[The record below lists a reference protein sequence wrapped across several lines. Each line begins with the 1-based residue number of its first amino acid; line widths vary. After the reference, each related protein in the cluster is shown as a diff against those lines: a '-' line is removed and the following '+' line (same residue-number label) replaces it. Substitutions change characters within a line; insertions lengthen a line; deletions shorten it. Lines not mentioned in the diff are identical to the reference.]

1 MAIYTLFIIFAVFN
15 AIEHTLNNE
24 QKMALIECEILNLA
38 LEALKEKFALPDNV
52 VIHKDNEADGIFD
65 DLVQIMNV
73 DFLCVIK
80 GIITATNINTTA
92 YRLQKFMATENK
104 PVLLV
109 AKYINPI
116 MFEKLVGLG
125 INILDCAGN
134 CYIRYT
140 NGNIP
145 VFHLTNKGEKNV
157 FANEKAYPAF
167 HDAGIKVIFYLLQ
180 DKNNVNKAYRVIQE
194 NTGVALGT
202 VKNVID
208 ELITRNFILIT
219 DKGRIL
225 KNRKALLDLWVENYN
240 QVLKPKLL
248 MGRLAFRTN
257 EQKAKWKSMDM
268 PEGMF
273 WGGEGAANMI
283 NNYLEPGAFEIYTD
297 VPTAYL
303 MKTGFV
309 KKDAN
314 GEIKV
319 YQKFWKW
326 DAEKHLAPL
335 ILVYADLMGSGNSRC
350 FEAANRLMEYALN
363 DFE

>member
-1 MAIYTLFIIFAVFN
+1 MI
-15 AIEHTLNNE
+15 
-24 QKMALIECEILNLA
+24 LIERETLDLA
-38 LEALKEKFALPDNV
+38 MEALKEKFALPDNV
-52 VIHKDNEADGIFD
+52 VIHKEDGAYGNFD
-65 DLVQIMNV
+65 ALVQIMNV
-73 DFLCVIK
+73 DFLCEIK
-80 GIITATNINTTA
+80 GNITATNINTIVN
-92 YRLQKFMATENK
+92 RLQKYMATEK
-104 PVLLV
+104 RPVLLV
-109 AKYINPI
+109 AKYINPN
-116 MFEKLVGLG
+116 MFDKLVGLG
-125 INILDCAGN
+125 LNILDCAGN
-134 CYIRYT
+134 CHIRYM

-145 VFHLTNKGEKNV
+145 VFHLINKGEKNV
-157 FANEKAYPAF
+157 FANEKAYPVF
-167 HDAGIKVIFYLLQ
+167 QDAGIKVIFYLLQ
-180 DKNNVNKAYRVIQE
+180 DKNNINKAYREIQE

-208 ELITRNFILIT
+208 ELVARNFILVT

-257 EQKAKWKSMDM
+257 EQRIKWLAMEL
-268 PEGMF
+268 PEGMY
-273 WGGEGAANMI
+273 WGGESAANMI
-283 NNYLEPGAFEIYTD
+283 DNYLEPGAFDIYTD

-309 KKDAN
+309 RQDAN

-326 DAEKHLAPL
+326 ETENHLVPL

-350 FEAANRLMEYALN
+350 LETANRLIEYGLN

>member
-1 MAIYTLFIIFAVFN
+1 MV
-15 AIEHTLNNE
+15 
-24 QKMALIECEILNLA
+24 LIEREILNWA
-38 LEALKEKFALPDNV
+38 LEALKEKFALPDNI
-52 VIHKDNEADGIFD
+52 VIHKEDGAYGNFD
-65 DLVQIMNV
+65 ALVQIMNV
-73 DFLCVIK
+73 DFLCEIK
-80 GIITATNINTTA
+80 GNITATNINTIVNH
-92 YRLQKFMATENK
+92 LQKFMAIENR

-109 AKYINPI
+109 AKYINPN
-116 MFEKLVGLG
+116 MFDKLVGLG
-125 INILDCAGN
+125 LNILDCAGN
-134 CYIRYT
+134 CHIRYM

-145 VFHLTNKGEKNV
+145 VFHLINKGEKNV
-157 FANEKAYPAF
+157 FANEKAYPVF
-167 HDAGIKVIFYLLQ
+167 QDAGIKVLFYLLQ
-180 DKNNVNKAYRVIQE
+180 DKTNVNKAYREIQE

-208 ELITRNFILIT
+208 ELVTRNFILVT

-248 MGRLAFRTN
+248 MGRMAFRTD
-257 EQKAKWKSMDM
+257 EQRNKWKAMEL
-268 PEGMF
+268 PEGMY
-273 WGGEGAANMI
+273 WGGEGAANI
-283 NNYLEPGAFEIYTD
+283 IDNYLEPGAFDIYTD

-303 MKTGFV
+303 MKMGFV
-309 KKDAN
+309 KQDAN

-326 DAEKHLAPL
+326 ETENHLVPL

-350 FEAANRLMEYALN
+350 LEAANRLMEYGLN

>member
-1 MAIYTLFIIFAVFN
+1 MV
-15 AIEHTLNNE
+15 
-24 QKMALIECEILNLA
+24 LIEREILNWA
-38 LEALKEKFALPDNV
+38 LEALKEKFALPDNI
-52 VIHKDNEADGIFD
+52 VIHKEDGAYGNFD
-65 DLVQIMNV
+65 ALIQIMNV
-73 DFLCVIK
+73 DFLCEIK
-80 GIITATNINTTA
+80 GNITATNINTIVN
-92 YRLQKFMATENK
+92 RLQKYMATEK
-104 PVLLV
+104 RPVLLV
-109 AKYINPI
+109 AKYINPN
-116 MFEKLVGLG
+116 MFDKLVELGL
-125 INILDCAGN
+125 NILDCAGN
-134 CYIRYT
+134 CYIRYM

-157 FANEKAYPAF
+157 FANEKVYPIF
-167 HDAGIKVIFYLLQ
+167 QYAGIKVIFYLLQ
-180 DKNNVNKAYRVIQE
+180 DKNNVNKAYREIQE

-208 ELITRNFILIT
+208 ELVARKFILVT

-240 QVLKPKLL
+240 QVLKPKLM
-248 MGRLAFRTN
+248 MGRMAFRTN
-257 EQKAKWKSMDM
+257 EQRNKWKAMEL
-268 PEGMF
+268 PEGMY
-273 WGGEGAANMI
+273 WGGESAANMI
-283 NNYLEPGAFEIYTD
+283 DNYLEPGAFDIYTD

-309 KKDAN
+309 RQDAN

-326 DAEKHLAPL
+326 ETENHLIPL

-350 FEAANRLMEYALN
+350 LEAANRLIEYGLD

>member
-1 MAIYTLFIIFAVFN
+1 
-15 AIEHTLNNE
+15 
-24 QKMALIECEILNLA
+24 
-38 LEALKEKFALPDNV
+38 
-52 VIHKDNEADGIFD
+52 
-65 DLVQIMNV
+65 MNV

-80 GIITATNINTTA
+80 VNITATNINTIV
-92 YRLQKFMATENK
+92 YHLQKFMAIENR

-109 AKYINPI
+109 AKYINPN
-116 MFEKLVGLG
+116 MFEKLLELG
-125 INILDCAGN
+125 FNILDCVGN
-134 CYIRYT
+134 CHIRYT

-157 FANEKAYPAF
+157 FANEKVYPVF
-167 HDAGIKVIFYLLQ
+167 QDAGIKVIFYLLQ
-180 DKNNVNKAYRVIQE
+180 DKTNVNKTYRVIQE

-202 VKNVID
+202 VKNVIN
-208 ELITRNFILIT
+208 ELITRNFILVT

-257 EQKAKWKSMDM
+257 EQKAKWQTMDL
-268 PEGMF
+268 PDGMF

-283 NNYLEPGAFEIYTD
+283 NNYLEPGAFDIYTD

-309 KKDAN
+309 KQDAN
-314 GEIKV
+314 GEINV

-326 DAEKHLAPL
+326 ETENHLVPL
-335 ILVYADLMGSGNSRC
+335 ILTYADLMGSANSRC
-350 FEAANRLMEYALN
+350 LEAANRIMEYGLN

>member
-1 MAIYTLFIIFAVFN
+1 MI
-15 AIEHTLNNE
+15 
-24 QKMALIECEILNLA
+24 LIEREILNCA
-38 LEALKEKFALPDNV
+38 LEALKEKFALPDNI
-52 VIHKDNEADGIFD
+52 VIHKENGAYGNFD
-65 DLVQIMNV
+65 ALVQIMNV
-73 DFLCVIK
+73 DFLCEIK
-80 GIITATNINTTA
+80 GNITATNINTIVN
-92 YRLQKFMATENK
+92 RLQKYMATEK
-104 PVLLV
+104 RPVLLV
-109 AKYINPI
+109 AKYINPN
-116 MFEKLVGLG
+116 MFDKLVGLG
-125 INILDCAGN
+125 LNILDCAGN
-134 CYIRYT
+134 CRIRYM

-157 FANEKAYPAF
+157 FANEKAYPVF
-167 HDAGIKVIFYLLQ
+167 QDAGIKVIFYILQ
-180 DKNNVNKAYRVIQE
+180 AKNNVNKAYREIQE
-194 NTGVALGT
+194 YTGVALGT

-208 ELITRNFILIT
+208 ELVARNFILVT

-257 EQKAKWKSMDM
+257 EQRIKWLAMEL
-268 PEGMF
+268 PEGMY
-273 WGGEGAANMI
+273 WGGESAANMI
-283 NNYLEPGAFEIYTD
+283 DNYLEPGAFDIYTD

-309 KKDAN
+309 KQDAN

-326 DAEKHLAPL
+326 ETENHLVPL

-350 FEAANRLMEYALN
+350 LETANRLIEYGLN

>member
-1 MAIYTLFIIFAVFN
+1 MI
-15 AIEHTLNNE
+15 
-24 QKMALIECEILNLA
+24 LIERETLNLA
-38 LEALKEKFALPDNV
+38 IEALKEKFALPDNV
-52 VIHKDNEADGIFD
+52 VIHKEDGAYGNFD
-65 DLVQIMNV
+65 ALVKIMNV
-73 DFLCVIK
+73 DFLCEIK
-80 GIITATNINTTA
+80 GNITATNINTIVN
-92 YRLQKFMATENK
+92 RLQKYMATEK
-104 PVLLV
+104 RPVLLV
-109 AKYINPI
+109 AKYINPN
-116 MFEKLVGLG
+116 MFDKLVELGL
-125 INILDCAGN
+125 NILDCAGN
-134 CYIRYT
+134 CYIRYM

-157 FANEKAYPAF
+157 FANEKVYPIF
-167 HDAGIKVIFYLLQ
+167 QDAGIKVIFYLLQ
-180 DKNNVNKAYRVIQE
+180 DKNNVNKAYREIQE

-208 ELITRNFILIT
+208 ELVARNFILVT

-225 KNRKALLDLWVENYN
+225 KNRKALLDLWIENYN
-240 QVLKPKLL
+240 QVFKPKLL

-257 EQKAKWKSMDM
+257 DQRIKWLAMEL
-268 PEGMF
+268 PEGMY
-273 WGGEGAANMI
+273 WGGESAANI
-283 NNYLEPGAFEIYTD
+283 IDNYLEPGAFDIYTD

-309 KKDAN
+309 KQDVN

-326 DAEKHLAPL
+326 ETEDHLAPL

-350 FEAANRLMEYALN
+350 LEAANRLIKYGLN

>member
-1 MAIYTLFIIFAVFN
+1 M
-15 AIEHTLNNE
+15 
-24 QKMALIECEILNLA
+24 
-38 LEALKEKFALPDNV
+38 
-52 VIHKDNEADGIFD
+52 
-65 DLVQIMNV
+65 
-73 DFLCVIK
+73 
-80 GIITATNINTTA
+80 
-92 YRLQKFMATENK
+92 
-104 PVLLV
+104 
-109 AKYINPI
+109 
-116 MFEKLVGLG
+116 
-125 INILDCAGN
+125 
-134 CYIRYT
+134 

-157 FANEKAYPAF
+157 FANEKAYPVF
-167 HDAGIKVIFYLLQ
+167 QDAGIKVIFYLLQ
-180 DKNNVNKAYRVIQE
+180 DKNNINKAYREIQE

-208 ELITRNFILIT
+208 ELVARNFILVT

-257 EQKAKWKSMDM
+257 EQRIKWLAMEL
-268 PEGMF
+268 PEGMY
-273 WGGEGAANMI
+273 WGGESAANMI
-283 NNYLEPGAFEIYTD
+283 DNYLEPGAFDIYTD

-309 KKDAN
+309 RQDAN

-326 DAEKHLAPL
+326 ETENHLVPL

-350 FEAANRLMEYALN
+350 LETANRLIEYGLN

>member
-1 MAIYTLFIIFAVFN
+1 ML
-15 AIEHTLNNE
+15 
-24 QKMALIECEILNLA
+24 LIERETLNLA
-38 LEALKEKFALPDNV
+38 IEALKEKFALPDNV
-52 VIHKDNEADGIFD
+52 VIHKDDGAYGNFD
-65 DLVQIMNV
+65 ALVKIMNV
-73 DFLCVIK
+73 DFLCEIK
-80 GIITATNINTTA
+80 GNITATNINTIVN
-92 YRLQKFMATENK
+92 RLQKYMATEK
-104 PVLLV
+104 RPVLLV
-109 AKYINPI
+109 AKYINPN
-116 MFEKLVGLG
+116 MFDKLVELGL
-125 INILDCAGN
+125 NILDCAGN
-134 CYIRYT
+134 CYIRYM

-157 FANEKAYPAF
+157 FANEKVYPIF
-167 HDAGIKVIFYLLQ
+167 QDAGIKVIFYLLQ
-180 DKNNVNKAYRVIQE
+180 DKNNVNKAYREIQE

-208 ELITRNFILIT
+208 ELVARNFILVT

-225 KNRKALLDLWVENYN
+225 KNRKALLDLWIESYN

-257 EQKAKWKSMDM
+257 EQRIKWLAMEL

-273 WGGEGAANMI
+273 WGGESAANI
-283 NNYLEPGAFEIYTD
+283 IDNYLEPGAFDIYTD

-309 KKDAN
+309 KQDVN

-326 DAEKHLAPL
+326 ETEDHLAPL

-350 FEAANRLMEYALN
+350 LEAANRLIKYGLN

>member
-1 MAIYTLFIIFAVFN
+1 MV
-15 AIEHTLNNE
+15 
-24 QKMALIECEILNLA
+24 LIERETLNLA
-38 LEALKEKFALPDNV
+38 MEALKEKFALPDNA
-52 VIHKDNEADGIFD
+52 VIHKEDGAYGNFD
-65 DLVQIMNV
+65 ALVKIMNV
-73 DFLCVIK
+73 DFLCEIK
-80 GIITATNINTTA
+80 GNITATNINTIVN
-92 YRLQKFMATENK
+92 RLQKYMATEK
-104 PVLLV
+104 RPVLLV
-109 AKYINPI
+109 AKYINPN
-116 MFEKLVGLG
+116 MFDKLVELGL
-125 INILDCAGN
+125 NILDCAGN
-134 CYIRYT
+134 CYIRYM

-157 FANEKAYPAF
+157 FANEKVYPIF
-167 HDAGIKVIFYLLQ
+167 QDAGIKVIFYLLQ
-180 DKNNVNKAYRVIQE
+180 DKNNVNKPYREIQE

-208 ELITRNFILIT
+208 ELVARNFILVT

-225 KNRKALLDLWVENYN
+225 KNRKALLDLWIESYN

-257 EQKAKWKSMDM
+257 EQRIKWLAMEL
-268 PEGMF
+268 PEGMY
-273 WGGEGAANMI
+273 WGGESAANI
-283 NNYLEPGAFEIYTD
+283 IDNYLEPGAFDIYTD

-309 KKDAN
+309 KQDVN

-326 DAEKHLAPL
+326 ETEDHLAPL

-350 FEAANRLMEYALN
+350 LEAANRLIKYGLN

>member
-1 MAIYTLFIIFAVFN
+1 MI
-15 AIEHTLNNE
+15 
-24 QKMALIECEILNLA
+24 LIERETLNLA
-38 LEALKEKFALPDNV
+38 LEALKKKFTLPDDV
-52 VIHKDNEADGIFD
+52 VIHKENGAYGNFD
-65 DLVQIMNV
+65 ALVQIMNV
-73 DFLCVIK
+73 DFLCKIK
-80 GIITATNINTTA
+80 GNITATNINTIVNH
-92 YRLQKFMATENK
+92 LQKYMAIENR

-109 AKYINPI
+109 AKYINPN
-116 MFEKLVGLG
+116 MFDKLVGLG
-125 INILDCAGN
+125 LNILDCAGN
-134 CYIRYT
+134 CRIRYM

-157 FANEKAYPAF
+157 FANEKAYPVF
-167 HDAGIKVIFYLLQ
+167 QDAGIKVIFYLLQ
-180 DKNNVNKAYRVIQE
+180 DKNNVNKAYREIQE
-194 NTGVALGT
+194 NTGAALGT

-208 ELITRNFILIT
+208 ELVTRNFILVT

-225 KNRKALLDLWVENYN
+225 KNRKELLDLWVENYN

-248 MGRLAFRTN
+248 ICRMAFRTN
-257 EQKAKWKSMDM
+257 EQRNKWKTMEF

-283 NNYLEPGAFEIYTD
+283 DNYLEPGAFEIYTD

-309 KKDAN
+309 KQDTN

-326 DAEKHLAPL
+326 ETENHLVPL
-335 ILVYADLMGSGNSRC
+335 ILVYADLMGSGNGRC
-350 FEAANRLMEYALN
+350 LEAANRLMEYGLN

>member
-1 MAIYTLFIIFAVFN
+1 MV
-15 AIEHTLNNE
+15 
-24 QKMALIECEILNLA
+24 LIERETLNLA
-38 LEALKEKFALPDNV
+38 MEALKEKFALPDHV
-52 VIHKDNEADGIFD
+52 VIHKEDGAYGNFD
-65 DLVQIMNV
+65 ALVKIMNV
-73 DFLCVIK
+73 DFLCEIK
-80 GIITATNINTTA
+80 GNITATNINTIVN
-92 YRLQKFMATENK
+92 RLQKYMATEK
-104 PVLLV
+104 RPVLLV
-109 AKYINPI
+109 AKYINPN
-116 MFEKLVGLG
+116 MFDKLVELGL
-125 INILDCAGN
+125 NILDCAGN
-134 CYIRYT
+134 CYIRYM

-157 FANEKAYPAF
+157 FANEKVYPIF
-167 HDAGIKVIFYLLQ
+167 QDAGIKVIFYLLQ
-180 DKNNVNKAYRVIQE
+180 DKNNVNKAYREIQE

-208 ELITRNFILIT
+208 ELVARNFILVT

-225 KNRKALLDLWVENYN
+225 KNRKALLDLWIENYN

-248 MGRLAFRTN
+248 MGRLAFRIN
-257 EQKAKWKSMDM
+257 DQRIKWLAMEL
-268 PEGMF
+268 PEGMY
-273 WGGEGAANMI
+273 WGGESAANI
-283 NNYLEPGAFEIYTD
+283 IDNYLEPGAFDIYTD

-309 KKDAN
+309 KQDVN

-326 DAEKHLAPL
+326 ETEDHLAPL

-350 FEAANRLMEYALN
+350 LEAANRLIKYGLN

>member
-1 MAIYTLFIIFAVFN
+1 MV
-15 AIEHTLNNE
+15 
-24 QKMALIECEILNLA
+24 LIEREILNWA
-38 LEALKEKFALPDNV
+38 LEALKEKFALPDNI
-52 VIHKDNEADGIFD
+52 VIHKEDGAYGNFD
-65 DLVQIMNV
+65 ALIQIMNV
-73 DFLCVIK
+73 DFLCEIK
-80 GIITATNINTTA
+80 GNITATNINTIVN
-92 YRLQKFMATENK
+92 RLQKYMATEK
-104 PVLLV
+104 RPVLLV
-109 AKYINPI
+109 AKYINPN
-116 MFEKLVGLG
+116 MFDKLVELGL
-125 INILDCAGN
+125 NILDCAGN
-134 CYIRYT
+134 CYIRYM

-157 FANEKAYPAF
+157 FANEKAYPVF
-167 HDAGIKVIFYLLQ
+167 QDAGIKLIFYLLQ
-180 DKNNVNKAYRVIQE
+180 DKNNVNKAYREIQE

-208 ELITRNFILIT
+208 ELVARKFILVT

-240 QVLKPKLL
+240 QVLKPKLM
-248 MGRLAFRTN
+248 MGRMAFRTN
-257 EQKAKWKSMDM
+257 EQRNKWKAMEL
-268 PEGMF
+268 PEGMY
-273 WGGEGAANMI
+273 WGGESAANMI
-283 NNYLEPGAFEIYTD
+283 DNYLEPGAFDIYTD

-309 KKDAN
+309 RQDAN

-326 DAEKHLAPL
+326 ETENHLVPL

-350 FEAANRLMEYALN
+350 LEAANRLMEYGLN

>member
-1 MAIYTLFIIFAVFN
+1 MV
-15 AIEHTLNNE
+15 
-24 QKMALIECEILNLA
+24 LIERETLNLA
-38 LEALKEKFALPDNV
+38 IEALKEKFALPDNV
-52 VIHKDNEADGIFD
+52 VIHKEDGAYGNFD
-65 DLVQIMNV
+65 ALVKIMNV
-73 DFLCVIK
+73 DFLCEIK
-80 GIITATNINTTA
+80 GNITTTNINTIVN
-92 YRLQKFMATENK
+92 RLQKYMATEK
-104 PVLLV
+104 RPVLLV
-109 AKYINPI
+109 AKYINPN
-116 MFEKLVGLG
+116 MFDKLVELGL
-125 INILDCAGN
+125 NILDCAGN
-134 CYIRYT
+134 CYIRYM
-140 NGNIP
+140 NGNIL

-157 FANEKAYPAF
+157 FANEKVYPIF
-167 HDAGIKVIFYLLQ
+167 QDAGIKVIFYLLQ
-180 DKNNVNKAYRVIQE
+180 DKNNVNKAYREIQE

-208 ELITRNFILIT
+208 ELVARNFILVT

-225 KNRKALLDLWVENYN
+225 KNRKALLDLWIESYN

-257 EQKAKWKSMDM
+257 EQRIKWLAMEL
-268 PEGMF
+268 PEGMY
-273 WGGEGAANMI
+273 WGGESAANI
-283 NNYLEPGAFEIYTD
+283 IDNYLEPGVFDIYTD

-309 KKDAN
+309 KQDVN

-326 DAEKHLAPL
+326 ETEDHLAPL

-350 FEAANRLMEYALN
+350 LEAANRLIKYGLN

>member
-1 MAIYTLFIIFAVFN
+1 MV
-15 AIEHTLNNE
+15 
-24 QKMALIECEILNLA
+24 LIEREILNWA
-38 LEALKEKFALPDNV
+38 LEALKEKFALPDNI
-52 VIHKDNEADGIFD
+52 VIHKEDGAYGNFD
-65 DLVQIMNV
+65 ALIQIMNV
-73 DFLCVIK
+73 DFLCEIK
-80 GIITATNINTTA
+80 GNITATNINTIVN
-92 YRLQKFMATENK
+92 RLQKYMATEK
-104 PVLLV
+104 RPVLLV
-109 AKYINPI
+109 AKYINPN
-116 MFEKLVGLG
+116 MFDKLVELGL
-125 INILDCAGN
+125 NILDCAGN
-134 CYIRYT
+134 CYIRYM

-157 FANEKAYPAF
+157 FANEKVYPIF
-167 HDAGIKVIFYLLQ
+167 QYAGIKVMFYLLQ
-180 DKNNVNKAYRVIQE
+180 DKNNVNKAYREIQE

-208 ELITRNFILIT
+208 ELVARKFILVT

-240 QVLKPKLL
+240 QVLKPKLM
-248 MGRLAFRTN
+248 MGRMAFRTN
-257 EQKAKWKSMDM
+257 EQRNKWKAMEL
-268 PEGMF
+268 PEGMY
-273 WGGEGAANMI
+273 WGGESAANMI
-283 NNYLEPGAFEIYTD
+283 DNYLEPGAFDIYTD

-309 KKDAN
+309 RQDAN

-326 DAEKHLAPL
+326 ETENHLVPL

-350 FEAANRLMEYALN
+350 LEAANRLMEYGLN

>member
-1 MAIYTLFIIFAVFN
+1 MV
-15 AIEHTLNNE
+15 
-24 QKMALIECEILNLA
+24 LIERETLNLA
-38 LEALKEKFALPDNV
+38 MEALKEKFALPDNV
-52 VIHKDNEADGIFD
+52 VIHKDDGAYGNFD
-65 DLVQIMNV
+65 ALVKIMNI
-73 DFLCVIK
+73 DFLCKIK
-80 GIITATNINTTA
+80 GNITATNINTIVN
-92 YRLQKFMATENK
+92 RLQKYMATEK
-104 PVLLV
+104 RPVLLV
-109 AKYINPI
+109 AKYINPN
-116 MFEKLVGLG
+116 MFDKLVELGL
-125 INILDCAGN
+125 NILDCAGN
-134 CYIRYT
+134 CYIRYM

-157 FANEKAYPAF
+157 FANEKAYPVF
-167 HDAGIKVIFYLLQ
+167 QDAGIKVIFYLLQ
-180 DKNNVNKAYRVIQE
+180 DKNNINKAYREIQE

-208 ELITRNFILIT
+208 ELVTRNFILVT

-248 MGRLAFRTN
+248 IGRMAFRTN
-257 EQKAKWKSMDM
+257 EQRNKWKTMEL

-283 NNYLEPGAFEIYTD
+283 DNYLGPGAFEIYTD

-303 MKTGFV
+303 MKNGFV
-309 KKDAN
+309 KQDAN

-326 DAEKHLAPL
+326 ETETHLVPL
-335 ILVYADLMGSGNSRC
+335 ILVYADLMGSGNDRC
-350 FEAANRLMEYALN
+350 LEAANRLMEYGLD

>member
-1 MAIYTLFIIFAVFN
+1 ML
-15 AIEHTLNNE
+15 
-24 QKMALIECEILNLA
+24 LIERETLYFAI
-38 LEALKEKFALPDNV
+38 EALKEKFALPDNA
-52 VIHKDNEADGIFD
+52 VIHKEDGAYGNFD
-65 DLVQIMNV
+65 ALVKIMNV
-73 DFLCVIK
+73 DFLCEIK
-80 GIITATNINTTA
+80 GNITATNINTIVN
-92 YRLQKFMATENK
+92 RLQKYMATEK
-104 PVLLV
+104 RPVLLV
-109 AKYINPI
+109 AKYINPN
-116 MFEKLVGLG
+116 MFDKLVELGL
-125 INILDCAGN
+125 NILDCAGN
-134 CYIRYT
+134 CYIRYM

-157 FANEKAYPAF
+157 FANEKVYPIF
-167 HDAGIKVIFYLLQ
+167 QDAGIKVIFYLLQ
-180 DKNNVNKAYRVIQE
+180 DKNNVNKAYREIQE

-208 ELITRNFILIT
+208 ELVARNFILVT

-225 KNRKALLDLWVENYN
+225 KNRKALLDLWIESYN

-257 EQKAKWKSMDM
+257 DQRIKWLAMEL
-268 PEGMF
+268 PEGMY
-273 WGGEGAANMI
+273 WGGESAANI
-283 NNYLEPGAFEIYTD
+283 IDNYLEPGAFDIYTD

-309 KKDAN
+309 KQDVN

-326 DAEKHLAPL
+326 ETEDHLAPL

-350 FEAANRLMEYALN
+350 LEAANRLIKYGLN

>member
-1 MAIYTLFIIFAVFN
+1 MV
-15 AIEHTLNNE
+15 
-24 QKMALIECEILNLA
+24 LIEREILNWA
-38 LEALKEKFALPDNV
+38 LEALKEKFALPDNI
-52 VIHKDNEADGIFD
+52 VIHKEDGAYGNFYALI
-65 DLVQIMNV
+65 QIMNV
-73 DFLCVIK
+73 DFLCEIK
-80 GIITATNINTTA
+80 GNITATNINTIVN
-92 YRLQKFMATENK
+92 RLQKYMATEK
-104 PVLLV
+104 RPVLLV
-109 AKYINPI
+109 AKYINPN
-116 MFEKLVGLG
+116 MFDKLVELGL
-125 INILDCAGN
+125 NILDCAGN
-134 CYIRYT
+134 CYIRYM

-157 FANEKAYPAF
+157 FANEKVYPIF
-167 HDAGIKVIFYLLQ
+167 QYAGIKVIFYLLQ
-180 DKNNVNKAYRVIQE
+180 DKNNVNKAYREIQE

-208 ELITRNFILIT
+208 ELVARKFILVT

-240 QVLKPKLL
+240 QVLKPKLM
-248 MGRLAFRTN
+248 MGRMAFRTN
-257 EQKAKWKSMDM
+257 EQRNKWKAMEL
-268 PEGMF
+268 PEGMY
-273 WGGEGAANMI
+273 WGGESAANMI
-283 NNYLEPGAFEIYTD
+283 DNYLEPGAFDIYTD

-309 KKDAN
+309 RQDAN

-326 DAEKHLAPL
+326 ETENHLVPL

-350 FEAANRLMEYALN
+350 LEAANRLMEYGLN

>member
-1 MAIYTLFIIFAVFN
+1 ML
-15 AIEHTLNNE
+15 
-24 QKMALIECEILNLA
+24 LIERETLNLA
-38 LEALKEKFALPDNV
+38 MEALKEKFALPDNV
-52 VIHKDNEADGIFD
+52 VIHKEDGAYGNFD
-65 DLVQIMNV
+65 ALVKIMNV
-73 DFLCVIK
+73 DFLCEIK
-80 GIITATNINTTA
+80 GNITTTNINTIVNC
-92 YRLQKFMATENK
+92 LQKYMATEK
-104 PVLLV
+104 RPVLLV
-109 AKYINPI
+109 AKYINPN
-116 MFEKLVGLG
+116 MFDKLVELGL
-125 INILDCAGN
+125 NILDCAGN
-134 CYIRYT
+134 CYIRYM

-157 FANEKAYPAF
+157 FANEKVYPIF
-167 HDAGIKVIFYLLQ
+167 QDAGIKVIFYLLQ
-180 DKNNVNKAYRVIQE
+180 DKNNVNKAYREIQE

-208 ELITRNFILIT
+208 ELVARNFILVT

-225 KNRKALLDLWVENYN
+225 KNRKALLDLWIESYN

-257 EQKAKWKSMDM
+257 EQRIKWLTMEL
-268 PEGMF
+268 PEGMY
-273 WGGEGAANMI
+273 WGGESAANI
-283 NNYLEPGAFEIYTD
+283 IDNYLEPGAFDIYTD

-309 KKDAN
+309 KQDAN

-326 DAEKHLAPL
+326 ETEDHLAPL

-350 FEAANRLMEYALN
+350 LEAANRLIKYGLN

>member
-1 MAIYTLFIIFAVFN
+1 MI
-15 AIEHTLNNE
+15 
-24 QKMALIECEILNLA
+24 LIERETLNLA
-38 LEALKEKFALPDNV
+38 LEALKEKFTLPDDV
-52 VIHKDNEADGIFD
+52 VIHKENGAYGNFD
-65 DLVQIMNV
+65 ALVQIMNV
-73 DFLCVIK
+73 DFLCKIK
-80 GIITATNINTTA
+80 GNITATNINTIVNH
-92 YRLQKFMATENK
+92 LQKYMAIENR

-109 AKYINPI
+109 AKYINPN
-116 MFEKLVGLG
+116 MFDKLVGLG
-125 INILDCAGN
+125 LNILDCAGN
-134 CYIRYT
+134 CHIRYM

-145 VFHLTNKGEKNV
+145 VFHLINKGEKNV
-157 FANEKAYPAF
+157 FANEKAYPVF
-167 HDAGIKVIFYLLQ
+167 QDAGIKVIFYLLQ
-180 DKNNVNKAYRVIQE
+180 DKNNINKAYREIQE

-208 ELITRNFILIT
+208 ELVARNFILVT

-257 EQKAKWKSMDM
+257 EQRIKWLAMEL
-268 PEGMF
+268 PEGMY
-273 WGGEGAANMI
+273 WGGESAANMI
-283 NNYLEPGAFEIYTD
+283 DNYLEPGAFDIYTD

-309 KKDAN
+309 RQDAN

-326 DAEKHLAPL
+326 ETENHLVPL

-350 FEAANRLMEYALN
+350 LETANRLIEYGLN